1 MNRAGIVHLV
11 DDDLE
16 VRDGLSFL
24 MRTVGL
30 TVHSYADGLAFL
42 EALPGLPEGCILI
55 DIRMPHVTGL
65 RLQERLT
72 AAGCD
77 WPVIV
82 ITGHGDVEAC
92 RRAFRAGAVDFL
104 TKPIDE
110 QVLIDAVQG
119 ALSVLA
125 DRVASRSEGTRAARL
140 IERLSSRELE
150 ILALITDGLATK
162 EIARKLA
169 LSPRTVDTHRAH
181 IADKLGTTSVADMV
195 RLRLSARDP
204 GHR

>member
-30 TVHSYADGLAFL
+30 TVHSYADGLTFL
-42 EALPGLPEGCILI
+42 EALPGLTEGCILI

-72 AAGCD
+72 ATGCD
-77 WPVIV
+77 WPVII

-150 ILALITDGLATK
+150 ILALVTDGLATK
-162 EIARKLA
+162 EIARKLT